1 MRVMQETFIYKE
13 EGVHVT
19 HPLWIE
25 IKVLVHRNESHIF
38 YSFLTFVSK
47 NYV

>member
-1 MRVMQETFIYKE
+1 MQETFIYKE

-25 IKVLVHRNESHIF
+25 FKSKILVHRNESHIF